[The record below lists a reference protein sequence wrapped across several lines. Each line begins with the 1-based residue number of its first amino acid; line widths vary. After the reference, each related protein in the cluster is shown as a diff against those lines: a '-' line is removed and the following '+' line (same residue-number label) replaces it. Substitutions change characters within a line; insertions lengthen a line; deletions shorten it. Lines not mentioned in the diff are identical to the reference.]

1 MPSSFATRGP
11 ALARTPSYRQQ
22 VQRRRLLVV
31 CAMVGLALV
40 SGLVGSLIHPS
51 GHPLAV
57 AAAAA
62 AAAAA
67 DGPFSYFPAQ

>member
-31 CAMVGLALV
+31 CAIAGLALA
-40 SGLVGSLIHPS
+40 SGLIGSLIRP
-51 GHPLAV
+51 
-57 AAAAA
+57 
-62 AAAAA
+62 AA
-67 DGPFSYFPAQ
+67 DPAAQVASQGDRGPFSYFPAQ